1 MGETQA
7 PLLTDFEL
15 VCSRL
20 RDFFARNA
28 PWHRRLWSIGT
39 VLRLREVLE
48 YADGC
53 LTGRSPSTEGLNFV
67 VGSASR
73 EVGRDPGVA
82 HLATEIESLLQQ
94 LRVDSP
100 KDLSRHVCAQ
110 LEQLARRADG
120 EYCERWRDAGD
131 DVPVEFASR
140 AFASHL
146 LDSGLSSEH
155 LYRWLQATASSLS
168 TVPELA
174 EEAAGMMSRT
184 RLREYEVFVP
194 CSAPYDKPAEPGGS
208 VKWLDGSAAAEWLKQ
223 QIPQAEPRRHSG
235 GFLIIVE
242 RRDPWAAVDAAQA
255 LVARVD
261 ARARV
266 ARLFGEG
273 VRMNGWARV
282 AVSHR
287 SYRIDHL
294 HSHVEIGSLDRQRSV
309 YSFDAGLPIE
319 VDDALELASY
329 MKSPNVGAAV
339 IGAWS
344 AVEALLIRPTERSK
358 HHAADRL
365 AALVACSLPR
375 AELTPLAYRHTEAAN
390 DQLAAAIQAA
400 DTNYAKVRHVEGH
413 LRSGGRLALTDGS
426 EIAAQDRIVAI
437 LEDPAGNLERI
448 RGYVTESLRR
458 LYNQRNQI
466 AHSGSLRSAALTA
479 TARTSFALV
488 GAGLDRIVH
497 AQLQADNPSTPLQL
511 VARAETEL
519 SLLGTPGGRSP
530 TSLLE

>member
-7 PLLTDFEL
+7 PLPTDFEL
-15 VCSRL
+15 VRSRL

-28 PWHRRLWSIGT
+28 PWHRRLWGIGT
-39 VLRLREVLE
+39 VLSLREVLE
-48 YADGC
+48 YANGC
-53 LTGRSPSTEGLNFV
+53 LTGRSPSTEGLRFV

-82 HLATEIESLLQQ
+82 HLATELESLLRR

-100 KDLSRHVCAQ
+100 KDLSRHVYDQ
-110 LEQLARRADG
+110 LEQLVRRADG
-120 EYCERWRDAGD
+120 EYCERWRDAAD

-140 AFASHL
+140 AIASHL
-146 LDSGLSSEH
+146 LDSGISSEH

-168 TVPELA
+168 TIPELA
-174 EEAAGMMSRT
+174 
-184 RLREYEVFVP
+184 
-194 CSAPYDKPAEPGGS
+194 AE
-208 VKWLDGSAAAEWLKQ
+208 
-223 QIPQAEPRRHSG
+223 
-235 GFLIIVE
+235 
-242 RRDPWAAVDAAQA
+242 
-255 LVARVD
+255 
-261 ARARV
+261 
-266 ARLFGEG
+266 
-273 VRMNGWARV
+273 
-282 AVSHR
+282 
-287 SYRIDHL
+287 
-294 HSHVEIGSLDRQRSV
+294 
-309 YSFDAGLPIE
+309 
-319 VDDALELASY
+319 
-329 MKSPNVGAAV
+329 AAV

-375 AELTPLAYRHTEAAN
+375 AELTPLAYRHIDAAN
-390 DQLAAAIQAA
+390 DQLAAAIRAA
-400 DTNYAKVRHVEGH
+400 DTNYAKVRHVEEH

-437 LEDPAGNLERI
+437 LHDPAGNLERI

-466 AHSGSLRSAALTA
+466 AHSGSLRSAVLTA

-519 SLLGTPGGRSP
+519 SLVGTPGGRSP

>member
-7 PLLTDFEL
+7 PLPTDFEL
-15 VCSRL
+15 VRSRL

-28 PWHRRLWSIGT
+28 PWHRRLWGIGT
-39 VLRLREVLE
+39 VLSLREVLE
-48 YADGC
+48 YANGC
-53 LTGRSPSTEGLNFV
+53 LTGRSPSTEGLRFV

-82 HLATEIESLLQQ
+82 HLATELESLLRR

-100 KDLSRHVCAQ
+100 KDLSRHVYDQ
-110 LEQLARRADG
+110 LEQLVRRADG
-120 EYCERWRDAGD
+120 EYCERWRDAAD

-140 AFASHL
+140 AIASHL
-146 LDSGLSSEH
+146 LDSGISSEH

-174 EEAAGMMSRT
+174 
-184 RLREYEVFVP
+184 
-194 CSAPYDKPAEPGGS
+194 AE
-208 VKWLDGSAAAEWLKQ
+208 
-223 QIPQAEPRRHSG
+223 
-235 GFLIIVE
+235 
-242 RRDPWAAVDAAQA
+242 
-255 LVARVD
+255 
-261 ARARV
+261 
-266 ARLFGEG
+266 
-273 VRMNGWARV
+273 
-282 AVSHR
+282 
-287 SYRIDHL
+287 
-294 HSHVEIGSLDRQRSV
+294 
-309 YSFDAGLPIE
+309 
-319 VDDALELASY
+319 
-329 MKSPNVGAAV
+329 AAV

-375 AELTPLAYRHTEAAN
+375 AELTPLAYRHMDAAN
-390 DQLAAAIQAA
+390 DQLAAAIRAA
-400 DTNYAKVRHVEGH
+400 DTNYAKVRHVEEH

-426 EIAAQDRIVAI
+426 EIAARDRIVAI
-437 LEDPAGNLERI
+437 LHDPAGNLERI

-466 AHSGSLRSAALTA
+466 AHSGSLRSAVLTA

-497 AQLQADNPSTPLQL
+497 AQLLADDPSTPLQL
-511 VARAETEL
+511 VARADTEL
-519 SLLGTPGGRSP
+519 SLVGTPGGRSP
-530 TSLLE
+530 TLLLE

>member
-7 PLLTDFEL
+7 PLPTDFEL
-15 VCSRL
+15 VRSRL

-28 PWHRRLWSIGT
+28 PWHRRLWGIGT
-39 VLRLREVLE
+39 VLSLREVLE
-48 YADGC
+48 YANGC
-53 LTGRSPSTEGLNFV
+53 LTGRSPSTEGLRFV

-73 EVGRDPGVA
+73 EVGRDPSVA
-82 HLATEIESLLQQ
+82 HLATELESLLRR

-100 KDLSRHVCAQ
+100 KDLSRHVYDQ
-110 LEQLARRADG
+110 LEQLVRRADG
-120 EYCERWRDAGD
+120 EYCERWRDAAD

-140 AFASHL
+140 AIASHL
-146 LDSGLSSEH
+146 LDSGISSEH

-174 EEAAGMMSRT
+174 EEAAG
-184 RLREYEVFVP
+184 
-194 CSAPYDKPAEPGGS
+194 
-208 VKWLDGSAAAEWLKQ
+208 
-223 QIPQAEPRRHSG
+223 
-235 GFLIIVE
+235 
-242 RRDPWAAVDAAQA
+242 
-255 LVARVD
+255 
-261 ARARV
+261 
-266 ARLFGEG
+266 
-273 VRMNGWARV
+273 
-282 AVSHR
+282 
-287 SYRIDHL
+287 
-294 HSHVEIGSLDRQRSV
+294 
-309 YSFDAGLPIE
+309 
-319 VDDALELASY
+319 
-329 MKSPNVGAAV
+329 

-344 AVEALLIRPTERSK
+344 AVEALLIRPTERRK

-375 AELTPLAYRHTEAAN
+375 AELTPLAYRHIDAAN
-390 DQLAAAIQAA
+390 DQLAAAIRAA
-400 DTNYAKVRHVEGH
+400 DTNYAKVRHVEEH

-437 LEDPAGNLERI
+437 LHDPAGNLERI
-448 RGYVTESLRR
+448 RGYVAESLRR

-466 AHSGSLRSAALTA
+466 AHTGSLRSAVLTA

-497 AQLQADNPSTPLQL
+497 AQLLADDPSTPLQL

-519 SLLGTPGGRSP
+519 SLVGTPGGRSP